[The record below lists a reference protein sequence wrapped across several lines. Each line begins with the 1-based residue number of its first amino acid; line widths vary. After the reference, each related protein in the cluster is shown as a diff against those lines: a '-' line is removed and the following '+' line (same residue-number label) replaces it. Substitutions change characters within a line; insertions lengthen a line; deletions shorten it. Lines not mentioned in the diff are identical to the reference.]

1 MAPRTFLVVNPQS
14 GSGRTGKNFDHIAQ
28 TVRAAV
34 GGFEH
39 AFTSKPLDA
48 TDITRRA
55 LRDGFDVIVAVGG
68 DGTVNEVVNG
78 FFDAERPIRPG
89 AALALIPRGT
99 GGDFR
104 RTFGWTVDLEEAAS
118 RLKSDAVRPLDAGL
132 VRFVGPDGKPAV
144 RYFANI
150 ASFGASGQVDS
161 VVNKSTKL
169 LGGKLSFTLGSVRA
183 LWSYRDQKVRVR
195 FDDRP
200 PEEMPVTTLAV
211 ANGQYFGGGMWVA
224 PRARPDD
231 GIFDITIWTGYGLKD
246 FALKGK
252 SIYDG
257 SHVKWPGT
265 RTLTAR
271 KVAAESEEAVLLDID
286 GEQPGRLPATFE
298 ILPAAL
304 KLKG

>member
-1 MAPRTFLVVNPQS
+1 VASKIFLVVNPQS
-14 GSGRTGKNFDHIAQ
+14 GNGRTGKQFDLIAQ
-28 TVRAAV
+28 AVRARA

-55 LRDGFDVIVAVGG
+55 LKDGFDVIVAVGG

-78 FFDAERPIRPG
+78 FFDGDRPTHPE

-104 RTFGWTVDLEEAAS
+104 RTFGWSVELEAAAN
-118 RLKSDAVRPLDAGL
+118 RLRGDSRPLDIGR
-132 VRFVGPDGKPAV
+132 VRYTDHAGKPAV

-169 LGGKLSFTLGSVRA
+169 LGGKISFTLGSVRA
-183 LWSYRDQKVRVR
+183 LWAYHDQKCRVR
-195 FDDRP
+195 LDDRP
-200 PEEMPVTTLAV
+200 EEEVAVTTMAV

-224 PRARPDD
+224 PKAKPDD
-231 GIFDITIWTGYGLKD
+231 GIFDITLWTGYGLTD
-246 FALKGK
+246 FALKGR

-257 SHVKWPGT
+257 SHVKWAGT
-265 RTLTAR
+265 RTFQAK
-271 KVAAESEEAVLLDID
+271 KVVATSDEVVLLDID